1 MQFVFYAKD
10 KLRVR
15 VFRTNFLTYFGQNL
29 TGSKNKF
36 VQRQIAENLD
46 VFDVFLSEMKYAV
59 FRARFLT
66 YLTAM
71 ACGGHVLYMLQVC
84 T

>member
-1 MQFVFYAKD
+1 M
-10 KLRVR
+10 
-15 VFRTNFLTYFGQNL
+15 TYFGQNL

-71 ACGGHVLYMLQVC
+71 LKTDDKKFMPEEGFH
-84 T
+84 